1 MSVVNVAVM
10 GHGVVG
16 SGVVEVL
23 LNHEENIAKKAKNTI
38 HVKYILDL
46 RDFPALSYSDRFIK
60 SFDPI
65 LEDDSVKVVVEVMGG
80 IHPAYDYVK
89 ACLENGKSVVTSNKE
104 LVAQCGA
111 ELLQIAN
118 EHNVNFLF
126 EASVGGGIPVLR
138 PIAQCLAANDLY
150 EVYGIL
156 NGTTNFILTK
166 MIKEDMDFESALK
179 LAQQLGYAEKDPT
192 ADVDGF
198 DACRK
203 ICILAS
209 ISFGKHVYPNQVS
222 TEGIR
227 NITLEDVRFAHK
239 AGAVI
244 KLIGHAMLMEDG
256 KVTVAVYP
264 ALVPV
269 DHQLANVDDV
279 FNAIMVRGDAIGD
292 VLFYGR
298 GAGKLPTASAVVAD
312 VIDCVKHL
320 QARKY
325 LSWEDGSDDYVTP
338 LEGVKT
344 KLYVRAEVAD
354 VQAAEQVLESVFGE
368 IDYLNT
374 AEDGNVLA
382 FVTPYDTEGNLRKKL
397 ALLKTAAEP
406 AVFHV
411 VES

>member
-65 LEDDSVKVVVEVMGG
+65 LQDDSVRVVVEVMGG

-89 ACLENGKSVVTSNKE
+89 ACLEKGKSVVTSNKE

-111 ELLQIAN
+111 ELLKIAN
-118 EHNVNFLF
+118 ENNVNFLF

-166 MIKEDMDFESALK
+166 MIKEKMDFNSALK

-192 ADVDGF
+192 ADVEGI

-222 TEGIR
+222 TEGISQ
-227 NITLEDVRFAHK
+227 ITLQDVTFAQR
-239 AGAVI
+239 AGYVI
-244 KLIGHAMLMEDG
+244 KLIGHAMLLEEG

-269 DHQLANVDDV
+269 ENQLANVDDV
-279 FNAIMVRGDAIGD
+279 FNAIMVRGDAIGN
-292 VLFYGR
+292 VMFYGR

-325 LSWEDGSDDYVTP
+325 LSWEDGSKDYVVP
-338 LEGVKT
+338 LGTIKT
-344 KLYVRAEVAD
+344 RLYVRVAVENIAEA
-354 VQAAEQVLESVFGE
+354 QSVLESVFGKL
-368 IDYLNT
+368 DYLNT
-374 AEDGNVLA
+374 PAEQNTLA
-382 FVTPYDTEGNLRKKL
+382 FITPYDTENILRKKL
-397 ALLKTAAEP
+397 SLLKTANAP

-411 VES
+411 VE

>member
-65 LEDDSVKVVVEVMGG
+65 LQDDSVRVVVEVMGG

-89 ACLENGKSVVTSNKE
+89 ACLEKGKSVVTSNKE

-111 ELLQIAN
+111 ELLKIAN
-118 EHNVNFLF
+118 ENNVNFLF

-166 MIKEDMDFESALK
+166 MIKEKMDFNSALK

-192 ADVDGF
+192 ADVEGI

-222 TEGIR
+222 TEGISQ
-227 NITLEDVRFAHK
+227 ITLQDVAFAQR
-239 AGAVI
+239 AGYVI
-244 KLIGHAMLMEDG
+244 KLIGHAMLLEEG

-269 DHQLANVDDV
+269 ENQLANVDDV

-292 VLFYGR
+292 VMFYGR

-325 LSWEDGSDDYVTP
+325 LSWEDGSKDYVVP
-338 LEGVKT
+338 LGTIKT
-344 KLYVRAEVAD
+344 RLYVRVAVENIAEA
-354 VQAAEQVLESVFGE
+354 QNVLESVFGKL
-368 IDYLNT
+368 DYLNT
-374 AEDGNVLA
+374 PAEQNILA
-382 FVTPYDTEGNLRKKL
+382 FITPYDTEDILRKKL
-397 ALLKTAAEP
+397 SLLKTANTP

-411 VES
+411 VE

>member
-65 LEDDSVKVVVEVMGG
+65 LQDDSVRVVVEVMGG

-89 ACLENGKSVVTSNKE
+89 ACLEKGKSVVTSNKE

-111 ELLQIAN
+111 ELLKIAN
-118 EHNVNFLF
+118 ENNVNFLF

-166 MIKEDMDFESALK
+166 MIKEKMDFNSALK

-192 ADVDGF
+192 ADVEGI

-222 TEGIR
+222 TEGISQ
-227 NITLEDVRFAHK
+227 ITLQDVTFAQR
-239 AGAVI
+239 AGYVI
-244 KLIGHAMLMEDG
+244 KLIGHAMLLEEG

-269 DHQLANVDDV
+269 ENQLANVDDV

-292 VLFYGR
+292 VMFYGR

-325 LSWEDGSDDYVTP
+325 LSWEDGSKDYVVP
-338 LEGVKT
+338 LGTIKT
-344 KLYVRAEVAD
+344 RLYVRVAVENIAEA
-354 VQAAEQVLESVFGE
+354 QSVLESVFGKL
-368 IDYLNT
+368 DYLNT
-374 AEDGNVLA
+374 PAEQNTLA
-382 FVTPYDTEGNLRKKL
+382 FITPYDTENILRKKL
-397 ALLKTAAEP
+397 SLLKTANVP

-411 VES
+411 VE